1 MNYYYHFS
9 WACSIEFD
17 DKVVVT
23 GGHYTERRVSVYN
36 IGGWVEDL
44 PELNEGRRNHGCGYY
59 VDNSDRIVGFYIVL
73 DLITINK
80 LSI

>member
-1 MNYYYHFS
+1 M
-9 WACSIEFD
+9 
-17 DKVVVT
+17 
-23 GGHYTERRVSVYN
+23 YN